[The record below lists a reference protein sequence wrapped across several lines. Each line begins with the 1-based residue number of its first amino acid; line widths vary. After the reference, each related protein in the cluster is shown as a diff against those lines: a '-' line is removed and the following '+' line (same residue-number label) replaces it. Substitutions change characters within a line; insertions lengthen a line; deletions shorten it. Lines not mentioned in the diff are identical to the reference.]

1 MPAGTASLLFPDL
14 STAVSFSFL
23 CQDLALGRSLGEAD
37 CTEFAPRGTLSV
49 LRTGGTC
56 SPGLTDPDNLA
67 SECWLAGKKPLR
79 GWALQ
84 PAPCIQLMVPLFPP
98 GKWVKQPP
106 SLLSW
111 GTAEVDQ
118 IRRQTHVFP
127 LRREVMQMGATALKK
142 RYFPL

>member
-23 CQDLALGRSLGEAD
+23 CQDLALGRSPGEAD
-37 CTEFAPRGTLSV
+37 YTEFAPRGTLYV

-56 SPGLTDPDNLA
+56 GPGLTDPDKLA
-67 SECWLAGKKPLR
+67 LECWRAGKKPLR

-84 PAPCIQLMVPLFPP
+84 PAACIQWMVPLFPP

-111 GTAEVDQ
+111 GAAVVDQ
-118 IRRQTHVFP
+118 IRWQTHVFP
-127 LRREVMQMGATALKK
+127 LRREVMQMGATARKK
-142 RYFPL
+142 RYYPL